1 VIAGTVHDSTN
12 RLVENESAHGQ
23 MFNQLTPSE
32 VVTAI
37 GATLRGAARGEGQ
50 ASDFGRDQ
58 LMSAYSATR
67 HLAVEL
73 VAYEPELRNFTASV
87 SDQIRAAEVPGLE
100 RELALLADRIGRSR
114 DPSDIGEALC
124 ELFELLRRTPSPQAR
139 ALRTSIHVKLRS
151 LADREVDLLADA
163 LS

>member
-1 VIAGTVHDSTN
+1 
-12 RLVENESAHGQ
+12 

-32 VVTAI
+32 VVTAV

-73 VAYEPELRNFTASV
+73 GAYEPELRKFGAAV
-87 SDQIRAAEVPGLE
+87 ADQVRAAQVPGLE
-100 RELALLADRIGRSR
+100 HQLAPLSDRIGRSR
-114 DPSDIGEALC
+114 DPGDVGEALC
-124 ELFELLRRTPSPQAR
+124 ELFELLRRTPSPQTD
-139 ALRTSIHVKLRS
+139 ALRNSIHVQLRL
-151 LADREVDLLADA
+151 LADREVNLLADA

>member
-1 VIAGTVHDSTN
+1 
-12 RLVENESAHGQ
+12 VENESAHGQ

-73 VAYEPELRNFTASV
+73 AAYEPELRNFTASV

-100 RELALLADRIGRSR
+100 RELPSLSDRIGRSR
-114 DPSDIGEALC
+114 DPSEIGEALC
-124 ELFELLRRTPSPQAR
+124 ELFELLRRTPSPQTR
-139 ALRTSIHVKLRS
+139 ALRTSIHVQLRS

>member
-1 VIAGTVHDSTN
+1 
-12 RLVENESAHGQ
+12 

-37 GATLRGAARGEGQ
+37 GATVRGAARSEGQ
-50 ASDFGRDQ
+50 ASAFERDQ

-73 VAYEPELRNFTASV
+73 AVYEPELREFTTTV
-87 SDQIRAAEVPGLE
+87 SDQIRRADAPGLE
-100 RELALLADRIGRSR
+100 RELAAFAHRIEGSL
-114 DPSDIGEALC
+114 DPGAVGEALC
-124 ELFELLRRTPSPQAR
+124 ELFERLRRTPSAQAG
-139 ALRTSIHVKLRS
+139 ALRSQIHVQLRS

-163 LS
+163 LA